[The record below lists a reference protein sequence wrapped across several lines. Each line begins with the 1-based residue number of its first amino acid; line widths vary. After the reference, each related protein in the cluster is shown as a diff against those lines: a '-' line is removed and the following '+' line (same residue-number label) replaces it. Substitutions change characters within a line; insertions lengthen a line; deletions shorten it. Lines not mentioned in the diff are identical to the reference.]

1 MLQVALGSS
10 TAVKILLHLPQS
22 CFLFKPEN
30 NLFPD
35 FTQEVLVALIFYEV
49 LLVSLCPAILA
60 RSPCSPK
67 RRPSVGGGTTAK
79 TGK

>member
-10 TAVKILLHLPQS
+10 TAVKILLHFPQS

-49 LLVSLCPAILA
+49 LLV
-60 RSPCSPK
+60 
-67 RRPSVGGGTTAK
+67 
-79 TGK
+79 

>member
-1 MLQVALGSS
+1 MLRVALGSS

-35 FTQEVLVALIFYEV
+35 FTQEVLVDLNSYEV
-49 LLVSLCPAILA
+49 LLV
-60 RSPCSPK
+60 
-67 RRPSVGGGTTAK
+67 
-79 TGK
+79 